1 VICREV
7 QAQLRVS
14 WLSSQPTPVPL
25 STPGVVYATPTPS
38 QNVAQ
43 STPPPSVTVINPG
56 AGTNGGTIYS
66 GHVTVDNPRDIY
78 GPIVD
83 QLRAQP
89 TPGSGGGEITLPRGL
104 EIARMLF

>member
-1 VICREV
+1 
-7 QAQLRVS
+7 
-14 WLSSQPTPVPL
+14 
-25 STPGVVYATPTPS
+25 
-38 QNVAQ
+38 
-43 STPPPSVTVINPG
+43 
-56 AGTNGGTIYS
+56 
-66 GHVTVDNPRDIY
+66 VTVDNPRDIY